1 MDYRK
6 FEYYTFEGQQLRCF
20 KDEKTDNFAFHSKF
34 DMVQKNKKKKNEVQ
48 GNVIHIF
55 AN

>member
-6 FEYYTFEGQQLRCF
+6 FEYYTLKGQQLRCF

-34 DMVQKNKKKKNEVQ
+34 DMVYVEEQKEKNEVK
-48 GNVIHIF
+48 GNIIHI
-55 AN
+55 